1 MVILVK
7 TGVEFSGL
15 ETIRLIHIDPDTII
29 GKLVIEVIET
39 LRPHINAFVIKPV
52 KKYRDI
58 GPYLADQVVI
68 VLG

>member
-52 KKYRDI
+52 NKYRDI